1 MNFRKNNSRRRKNLP
16 GIDITALVDVVFLLL
31 IFLVVTTQF
40 KDQRKMDRYA
50 ISVPLPRAGQ
60 HAVVTEKGVPVIV
73 VDGDGQ
79 LIWADPD
86 TAEPRGQVVEETDLV
101 RLLEEFA
108 VRHPQGAIRLQ
119 AAKETAYQK
128 VIDVI
133 DQAKRA
139 KVHEVK
145 LETQPLAVP

>member
-1 MNFRKNNSRRRKNLP
+1 MNFRRKTKRRRKSVP

-60 HAVVTEKGVPVIV
+60 HAVVTEKGVPVVI
-73 VDGDGQ
+73 VDGEGQ
-79 LIWADPD
+79 LVWADPD
-86 TAEPRGQVVEETDLV
+86 MAEPQGQIVEKEDLQK
-101 RLLEEFA
+101 LLEDFA
-108 VRHPQGAIRLQ
+108 NRHPQGSIRLQ
-119 AAKETAYQK
+119 AAKETYYQR

-145 LETQPLAVP
+145 LETQPRSAP